1 VYFVFRGGY
10 PSTYTRAK
18 AVLLAI
24 FGVEARHALP
34 QHEAMPPPEEAMA
47 EARQEGASRP
57 LGPAGP

>member
-1 VYFVFRGGY
+1 VCLERGY

-24 FGVEARHALP
+24 FGVEARHAPP
-34 QHEAMPPPEEAMA
+34 QYEGMPPPEEAMA
-47 EARQEGASRP
+47 KACQEGAGRT